1 LKENEKQLRRLS
13 RELITS
19 RERERSRLARDLHD
33 ELGQQLATLALEIGL
48 LKNNGNISEK
58 NIDELN
64 LRVKSI
70 TEEVR
75 RIYQGLHPHI
85 LENFGLTAAV
95 EALID
100 EYNAMGIFKI
110 VSKLCLI
117 EKEAISPEIA
127 LHIYRILQESLRNIT
142 KHADADN
149 VFISLDFTDSELSLV
164 VQDDGKG
171 FESDEV
177 RDKPGIGLTGM
188 KERTSICGGTL
199 KTDSR
204 IGEGTRISVRIPSP
218 VM

>member
-1 LKENEKQLRRLS
+1 MKENEKQLRRLS

-164 VQDDGKG
+164 VQDDGKV
-171 FESDEV
+171 SN
-177 RDKPGIGLTGM
+177 RM
-188 KERTSICGGTL
+188 KSGTNQ
-199 KTDSR
+199 
-204 IGEGTRISVRIPSP
+204 V
-218 VM
+218 